1 MIGVGVDIIEIE
13 RVRAAL
19 DRHGRRFLRHVFLDA
34 EVGYCS
40 SRHDPA
46 SHYAARFAAKEAVVK
61 ALAVKRGM
69 RFLWKDIEVVR
80 NQDGAPSIS
89 LTGRARDMAAKRD
102 VQEIHISVSHSD
114 THAVAMATAT

>member
-19 DRHGRRFLRHVFLDA
+19 ERHGDRFLRHVFLED
-34 EVGYCS
+34 EVRYCS
-40 SRHDPA
+40 SRRDPA
-46 SHYAARFAAKEAVVK
+46 PHYAARFAAKEAVVK

-69 RFLWKDIEVVR
+69 RFLWRDIEVLR
-80 NQDGAPSIS
+80 NPDGAPSIR
-89 LTGRARDMAAKRD
+89 LTARAHDMASHRAVRD
-102 VQEIHISVSHSD
+102 IHISVSHSD

>member
-13 RVRAAL
+13 RVRGVL
-19 DRHGRRFLRHVFLDA
+19 ERHGHRFLRHVFLED
-34 EVGYCS
+34 EVRYCS
-40 SRHDPA
+40 SRRDPA

-69 RFLWKDIEVVR
+69 RFLWRDIEVLR
-80 NQDGAPSIS
+80 NPDGAPSIR
-89 LTGRARDMAAKRD
+89 LTGRARDVATQRAVRD
-102 VQEIHISVSHSD
+102 IHVSVSHSD